1 MLLARALVV
10 LTLLL
15 ASLAASIA
23 PVAASQ
29 DDGCSAFSEIYA
41 PIDEPA
47 QFWRARGGIRR
58 EDIDAC
64 RADLRY
70 RSCATCA
77 HRLMV
82 LDNRLYMHLDSLGGN
97 MHARYETALF
107 MMINALRDAVEV
119 CRSVVVGFFL
129 CALLL
134 LPHSHA
140 HKPS

>member
-1 MLLARALVV
+1 MLARALA
-10 LTLLL
+10 LLGLLLL
-15 ASLAASIA
+15 ASASSIA
-23 PVAASQ
+23 PAAASQ
-29 DDGCSAFSEIYA
+29 DDGCSSFSEIYA

-70 RSCATCA
+70 RTCPTCA

-107 MMINALRDAVEV
+107 MMINALRDAAEV
-119 CRSVVVGFFL
+119 LFFARA
-129 CALLL
+129 CAFGRR
-134 LPHSHA
+134 A
-140 HKPS
+140 Q